1 MIKSMTGFGRG
12 ESTNEVHHFNVEI
25 KTVNHRY
32 NDIIVKMPK
41 HINYLEEKIKKTI
54 KDKINR
60 GRVEVY
66 INLEYIDES
75 AVDVKVDLSLANAY
89 KEALN
94 ILVEQLDIK
103 DDVDLSH
110 ILSFSE
116 IIKTERRELD
126 EEQIWDCLEIALVEA
141 LDSVMDMRVKEGL
154 ALKSDLEIQLMSMDE
169 IIDKIEERSPLVV
182 IEYREKLES
191 RIKEIL
197 NIDCNIDEE
206 RLAYEVAFFA
216 DKSDINEEIIR
227 FKSHI
232 KQFLKSF
239 EENEPVG
246 RKLDFL
252 IQEMNREINT
262 IGSKASDLVISNNVV
277 NIKSQLEKMRE
288 QVQNIE

>member
-1 MIKSMTGFGRG
+1 
-12 ESTNEVHHFNVEI
+12 
-25 KTVNHRY
+25 
-32 NDIIVKMPK
+32 
-41 HINYLEEKIKKTI
+41 
-54 KDKINR
+54 
-60 GRVEVY
+60 
-66 INLEYIDES
+66 
-75 AVDVKVDLSLANAY
+75 
-89 KEALN
+89 
-94 ILVEQLDIK
+94 
-103 DDVDLSH
+103 
-110 ILSFSE
+110 
-116 IIKTERRELD
+116 
-126 EEQIWDCLEIALVEA
+126 
-141 LDSVMDMRVKEGL
+141 
-154 ALKSDLEIQLMSMDE
+154 MSMDE

-232 KQFLKSF
+232 KQFLKSL

-262 IGSKASDLVISNNVV
+262 IGSKANDLVISNSVV

>member
-12 ESTNEVHHFNVEI
+12 ESTNEVHNFNVEV

-32 NDIIVKMPK
+32 NDIVIKMPK
-41 HINYLEEKIKKTI
+41 HINYLEEKIKRTI

-94 ILVEQLDIK
+94 TLADQLDIK
-103 DDVDLSH
+103 DDVNLSH
-110 ILSFSE
+110 MLSFSE
-116 IIKTERRELD
+116 IIRTERKELNED
-126 EEQIWDCLEIALVEA
+126 ETWNCLEVAIVEA
-141 LDSVMDMRVKEGL
+141 LDCVIDMRIKEGL
-154 ALKSDLEIQLMSMDE
+154 ALKSDLEAQLMSMDE

-232 KQFLKSF
+232 KQFLKSL

-262 IGSKASDLVISNNVV
+262 IGSKANDLVISNSVV

>member
-1 MIKSMTGFGRG
+1 MTGFGRG